1 MSDDVAAPNEFEPP
15 EGYTP
20 LEWRRGFARQIA
32 PLYRRQYN
40 GAFTMGFRVE
50 EHHTNGMTNA
60 HGGMLMTFA
69 DMAWGHIVSVETS
82 SYWVTVRLTC
92 DFLSSAH
99 LGDWVEGGGEV
110 LSRTDDLFVVRG
122 RVWCADRTLI
132 TGTGIFKPIQRRE
145 PRPGEKAF
153 AHARTTP

>member
-1 MSDDVAAPNEFEPP
+1 MSDDVAAPAEFEPP
-15 EGYTP
+15 PGYAP
-20 LEWRRGFARQIA
+20 LEWRRGFARQIS
-32 PLYRRQYN
+32 PLYRRTQN

-50 EHHTNGMTNA
+50 EHHTNGMSNA

-99 LGDWVEGGGEV
+99 LGDWVEGSGDV
-110 LSRTDDLFVVRG
+110 LSTADDLYVIRG
-122 RVWCADRTLI
+122 RVWCGDRGLI
-132 TGTGIFKPIQRRE
+132 TGTGIFKPIQRRD

-153 AHARTTP
+153 RS

>member
-1 MSDDVAAPNEFEPP
+1 MSDDVAAPTEFEPP
-15 EGYTP
+15 PGYTP

-32 PLYRRQYN
+32 PLYRRAQN
-40 GAFTMGFRVE
+40 SAFTMGFRVE

-99 LGDWVEGGGEV
+99 LGEWVEGGGEV
-110 LSRTDDLFVVRG
+110 LSTADDLYVVRG
-122 RVWCADRTLI
+122 RVWCGERTLI
-132 TGTGIFKPIQRRE
+132 TGTGLFKPIQRRD

-153 AHARTTP
+153 RS